1 MVDGLEAGSS
11 KCSPFLLW
19 TAETHCRPGLGDF
32 KVRSNLIEAA
42 VLLGS
47 GLAITLGDSPET
59 ENLGAVLWTSDPVS
73 DLILVSSDPGLWF
86 RLSQTCFLNLRPK
99 FVV

>member
-1 MVDGLEAGSS
+1 MDQFDADEPIDSCVFA
-11 KCSPFLLW
+11 
-19 TAETHCRPGLGDF
+19 
-32 KVRSNLIEAA
+32 
-42 VLLGS
+42 